1 MQYYVLDIE
10 HILLAC
16 TKAPS
21 TIFGSVHL
29 FTLTITG
36 GCGKDSG
43 GHSLISDLLQASKS
57 VGNCALVS
65 NGYSVWSPTNVT
77 DLV

>member
-1 MQYYVLDIE
+1 MTSFR
-10 HILLAC
+10 ILLPC

-21 TIFGSVHL
+21 TLFGSVHL
-29 FTLTITG
+29 FTITG
-36 GCGKDSG
+36 GFGKDSG

-65 NGYSVWSPTNVT
+65 NGYSVWSPTNHVT
-77 DLV
+77 DLVQSEQ